1 MVIMLG
7 FESEGLGSKLCH
19 SARVDKVLHPSKV
32 YKMRTRITGQSVG
45 RAEPQIGKIINQRDQ

>member
-7 FESEGLGSKLCH
+7 FESGGPGSKLCQ

-32 YKMRTRITGQSVG
+32 CKMRTRITGQSVG